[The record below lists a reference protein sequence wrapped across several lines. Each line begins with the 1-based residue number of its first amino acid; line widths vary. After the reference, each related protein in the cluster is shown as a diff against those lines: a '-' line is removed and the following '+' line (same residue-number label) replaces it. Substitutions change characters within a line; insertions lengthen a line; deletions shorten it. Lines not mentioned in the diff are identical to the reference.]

1 VISKPPPWRA
11 MICPILPQPSS
22 PILIMINRLWV
33 PLVKCCAHE
42 MKYARD
48 FRYNKLRPD
57 FSDFS
62 VFPVFISLTLFIRV
76 RSIDPVVLKKWQK
89 HPK

>member
-1 VISKPPPWRA
+1 
-11 MICPILPQPSS
+11 
-22 PILIMINRLWV
+22 
-33 PLVKCCAHE
+33 

-89 HPK
+89 HPKSGAEKMLVFKFSKRFATGAFISKRMGAVITSGTRQNLSRS